1 MKNGLKT
8 ALALLIAIVLLLPSA
23 AGCNV
28 IEDTKPSSI
37 VLGYSTPSMQNSFWI
52 SVTTAMKKKADELG
66 ASLSIRDA
74 ASDTA
79 QQAADIE
86 DLIEQHVNV
95 LLVTPYDSVSLAPAL
110 KQANEADIPL
120 IIVDIGI
127 NDPDVKYE
135 SLIITDNYTGGRIA
149 GEWLVQYFEDQQ
161 IENPT
166 VATIE
171 AQLGAE
177 NARERHNGFID
188 VMEENDI
195 NVVLGR
201 SANSLRDEAME
212 VMEDFLQAYPVLTA
226 VFAECDDMALG
237 ALQAVKQAK
246 ATTVIVGYDGNIA
259 ACEQIAQDSN
269 LKADIDQRPAE
280 MGELAVQMAVDLMNG
295 VILDKV
301 VTITPEL
308 ITQENVEEFTREY
321 AENN

>member
-1 MKNGLKT
+1 
-8 ALALLIAIVLLLPSA
+8 LAVLMLAA
-23 AGCNV
+23 AGCGV
-28 IEDTKPSSI
+28 IEHTDSSTYM
-37 VLGYSTPSMQNSFWI
+37 LGYSTPSMQNSFWI
-52 SVTTAMKKKADELG
+52 SVATAMKQKADELG
-66 ASLSIRDA
+66 VSLSIRDA

-79 QQAADIE
+79 QQASDIE
-86 DLIEQHVNV
+86 DLVEQRVDV
-95 LLVTPYDSVSLAPAL
+95 LLVTPYDSLSLGSAF
-110 KQANEADIPL
+110 KQANEAGIP
-120 IIVDIGI
+120 IIVVDIGI
-127 NDPDVKYE
+127 NDPDVTYE
-135 SLIITDNYTGGRIA
+135 SLIITDNYAGGRIA
-149 GEWLVQYFEDQQ
+149 GEWLVSYFRDNR

-212 VMEDFLQAYPVLTA
+212 VMEDFLQAYPELTA

-246 ATTVIVGYDGNIA
+246 AATVIVGYDGNLA
-259 ACEQIAQDSN
+259 ACEQIQAGSN
-269 LKADIDQRPAE
+269 LKADIDQKPAE
-280 MGELAVQMAVDLMNG
+280 MGELAVQMAVDLING
-295 VILDKV
+295 VALEKM

-308 ITQENVEEFTREY
+308 ITRDNVDVFIEKHGQ
-321 AENN
+321 NS

>member
-1 MKNGLKT
+1 MKHGWK
-8 ALALLIAIVLLLPSA
+8 AGLALLIAVALLSPLT
-23 AGCNV
+23 GCGV
-28 IEDTKPSSI
+28 IEDTKPSSYI
-37 VLGYSTPSMQNSFWI
+37 LGYSTPSLQNSFWI
-52 SVTTAMKKKADELG
+52 SVTKAMQKKAEELG
-66 ASLSIRDA
+66 VSLSIRDA

-86 DLIEQHVNV
+86 DLIEQHVDV

-110 KQANEADIPL
+110 KQANEADIPV

-127 NDPDVKYE
+127 NDPEVKYE

-149 GEWLVQYFEDQQ
+149 GEWLVEYFEYYQ

-188 VMEENDI
+188 VMEENHID
-195 NVVLGR
+195 VVLGR

-212 VMEDFLQAYPVLTA
+212 VMEDFLQTYPNLTA

-237 ALQAVKQAK
+237 ALQAVKQAQ
-246 ATTVIVGYDGNIA
+246 ANTVIVGYDGNIA
-259 ACEQIAQDSN
+259 ACEQIRQGSN
-269 LKADIDQRPAE
+269 LKADVDQRPSD
-280 MGELAVQMAVDLMNG
+280 MGARAVQMAVDLMNG
-295 VILDKV
+295 VELDKV

-308 ITQENVEEFTREY
+308 ISRENVEVFIQKND
-321 AENN
+321 ENN

>member
-1 MKNGLKT
+1 MKHVLKVVF
-8 ALALLIAIVLLLPSA
+8 VLLTAIALILPPA
-23 AGCNV
+23 AGCGV
-28 IEDTKPSSI
+28 IEDTRPSSF
-37 VLGYSTPSMQNSFWI
+37 VLGYSTPSLQNSFWI
-52 SVTTAMKKKADELG
+52 SVTTAMQNKADELG
-66 ASLSIRDA
+66 VSLSIRDA

-79 QQAADIE
+79 RQAADIE
-86 DLIEQHVNV
+86 DLIEQHVDV

-110 KQANEADIPL
+110 KQANEAGIPV

-127 NDPDVKYE
+127 NDPDVTYE

-149 GEWLVQYFEDQQ
+149 GEWLVQYFQDHQ
-161 IENPT
+161 IKKPT

-188 VMEENDI
+188 VMAENDI
-195 NVVLGR
+195 DVVLGR
-201 SANSLRDEAME
+201 SANSLRDQAME
-212 VMEDFLQAYPVLTA
+212 VMEDFLQTYPDLTA

-246 ATTVIVGYDGNIA
+246 ANTIIIGYDGNIA
-259 ACEQIAQDSN
+259 ACEQIGEGAN

-280 MGELAVQMAVDLMNG
+280 MGAQAVQMAVDFMNG
-295 VILDKV
+295 VTLDKV

-308 ITQENVEEFTREY
+308 ITQDNVEEFIRKYT
-321 AENN
+321 ENG